1 MAVSFQPHLEQAEVE
16 DPVLGE
22 QGITSLV
29 VRPQNSDYMAMEKH
43 LQHITTHAHICHI
56 EKSSMQPEI
65 LLIADEDDVVQ
76 DTKCKS

>member
-29 VRPQNSDYMAMEKH
+29 VRPQNADYMAMEKH
-43 LQHITTHAHICHI
+43 LQHITTHTYMSHR
-56 EKSSMQPEI
+56 E
-65 LLIADEDDVVQ
+65 IADGTRNPVD
-76 DTKCKS
+76 CRRR